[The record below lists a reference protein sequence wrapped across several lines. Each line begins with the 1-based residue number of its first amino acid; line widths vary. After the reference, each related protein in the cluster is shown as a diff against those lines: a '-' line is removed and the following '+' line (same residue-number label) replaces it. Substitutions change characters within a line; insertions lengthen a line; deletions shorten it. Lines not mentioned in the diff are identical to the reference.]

1 MGQAKE
7 KGAGCFG
14 DIPIYVFGNFGAAES
29 CGRLCGYNY
38 VNDYVAKG
46 ILKSPMYIYNKNGG
60 GLWGCRGVCNLK
72 LCELVGIDH
81 LLLTISDNI

>member
-1 MGQAKE
+1 MV
-7 KGAGCFG
+7 GCFG
-14 DIPIYVFGNFGAAES
+14 DIPIYVFGNFGEAES

-60 GLWGCRGVCNLK
+60 VFMGCRGGVQSQIVRACRNRQSNL
-72 LCELVGIDH
+72 
-81 LLLTISDNI
+81 DNFR